1 MKLTMHRAF
10 LPIVLGVVLLV
21 GTLWPMVNVEASPGR
36 TALTSTRI
44 TTSGV
49 QDTLAS
55 ANADGNKFYNNS
67 RKFMEIANGY
77 TATITATFETPVTWM
92 GLAIADKIVAVPA
105 GQTYFIGP
113 FRADLYNRSAMGDKG
128 MVYVNYSGV
137 TSVTVAVWELP

>member
-1 MKLTMHRAF
+1 MA
-10 LPIVLGVVLLV
+10 
-21 GTLWPMVNVEASPGR
+21 NSEAAPNYAR

-49 QDTLAS
+49 EDTLAS

-67 RKFMEIANGY
+67 RKFVEIANGY

-92 GLAIADKIVAVPA
+92 GLAIADKAVAIPA
-105 GQTYFIGP
+105 GETYLIGP

-128 MVYVNYSGV
+128 MVYVNYSDV
-137 TSVTVAVWELP
+137 ITVTVAVWELP